1 MARKNT
7 TKTPE
12 KDKKNKEEK
21 IVKTTKSAKTTKTD
35 INNMP
40 VQSVFDFGHKYANN
54 IEIIK
59 LKETIKNLENTI
71 NEIISAINSNNDAVI
86 THINDLNNRLTN
98 LESNKSFTTSKTNTP
113 NNLAG
118 NTNNRPKGKYIYVG
132 FKYWDID
139 LNKEIIASEINGD
152 NVCWRENDGAI
163 AGVKRIGST
172 LERPKGNEIYVG
184 FKYYDTTI
192 NRLLIAI
199 KINGN
204 NIIWMNVQ

>member
-1 MARKNT
+1 MSRKNT

-12 KDKKNKEEK
+12 KDKKTKEEK
-21 IVKTTKSAKTTKTD
+21 TGKTTKTD
-35 INNMP
+35 INNIPM
-40 VQSVFDFGHKYANN
+40 QSVFDFGHKYDNN

-59 LKETIKNLENTI
+59 LKENIKNLENTI

-98 LESNKSFTTSKTNTP
+98 LESNKSSTTYKTNTS

-132 FKYWDID
+132 FKYWDTD
-139 LNKEIIASEINGD
+139 LNKEIIAAEINGD
-152 NVCWRENDGAI
+152 NVCWREDDGAI

-172 LERPKGNEIYVG
+172 LERPKGSEVYKG
-184 FKYYDTTI
+184 FKFYDTTI
-192 NRLLIAI
+192 SRLLVAI
-199 KINGN
+199 KIVGD